1 MPQSRIICRFY
12 CSWDYYLYPNY
23 ICSRYY
29 NYFSISFT
37 FFHDALKMLCM
48 LDGVWCENWIRI
60 VSKDKSHMEG
70 ENLTNKIKIIDRKR
84 HLFVQNWII
93 LNNSSLLGVKIKNLL
108 QFFVESDFR
117 NIKTTDRDEKSFV
130 FLVKKFLC
138 QLIGFQ

>member
-1 MPQSRIICRFY
+1 MSILLQLRLLLLGTSTPTTYVGTTILFNFIHFLSR
-12 CSWDYYLYPNY
+12 CSKNALYVRW
-23 ICSRYY
+23 S
-29 NYFSISFT
+29 
-37 FFHDALKMLCM
+37 L
-48 LDGVWCENWIRI
+48 IR
-60 VSKDKSHMEG
+60 KLNQNCFKRQKSYG
-70 ENLTNKIKIIDRKR
+70 GGKIWQIKVKIIDRKR

-108 QFFVESDFR
+108 LQFFAESDFR